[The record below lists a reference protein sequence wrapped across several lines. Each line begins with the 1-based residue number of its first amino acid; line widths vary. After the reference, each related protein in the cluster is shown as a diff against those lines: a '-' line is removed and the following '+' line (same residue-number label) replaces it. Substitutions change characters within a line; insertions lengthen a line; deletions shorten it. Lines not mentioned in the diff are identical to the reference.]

1 MPKRGGA
8 WFATNLA
15 AFKKCCVNPRWITT
29 WLQSDHL
36 TLAAAREEYVKCKSN
51 LLSTLPNLEI
61 LQQEIQ
67 RSAIAEKRRIIEHA
81 LRADLCK
88 FRDVPEQLIFLEQLL
103 VIRSRYK
110 CLVLVGES

>member
-36 TLAAAREEYVKCKSN
+36 TLHAARREYVRCKTN
-51 LLSTLPNLEI
+51 LLSTLPNLEVARR
-61 LQQEIQ
+61 EIELK
-67 RSAIAEKRRIIEHA
+67 AVAEKRRIIEHA

-88 FRDVPEQLIFLEQLL
+88 LRDVLEQ
-103 VIRSRYK
+103 R
-110 CLVLVGES
+110 